1 MQLVWAAEESFWF
14 DTIIGLLLPKIIETF
29 KYKYFLARYRVLTCN
44 ATFFAAGHMA
54 VVRLVLSSL
63 IGRLHQAVASEGI
76 VGPEKRTIRG
86 CGKLCAALLG
96 SPLLAGEI
104 VIVVVPNVNLLD
116 AT

>member
-63 IGRLHQAVASEGI
+63 IGRLHQAVASEG
-76 VGPEKRTIRG
+76 VVSPEKCAICGR
-86 CGKLCAALLG
+86 GKLCAALLG
-96 SPLLAGEI
+96 SPLFAGEI
-104 VIVVVPNVNLLD
+104 VIVVVPDVNLLD